1 MSQKIHGKR
10 QLCNYNFQKIS
21 VFALYWQNTV
31 SPRILTVTRHK
42 VCQLRHLDVCTVK
55 SNKFSV
61 ISIIKLVNMVNKI
74 YGKRL
79 YHSWLHENL
88 ANIRFKIMK
97 KTYLIE
103 SFFNKGTD

>member
-61 ISIIKLVNMVNKI
+61 ISIIKLVNMVNK
-74 YGKRL
+74 
-79 YHSWLHENL
+79 
-88 ANIRFKIMK
+88 NIWK
-97 KTYLIE
+97 KAL
-103 SFFNKGTD
+103 SLMAS